1 MQVAEGLVKL
11 GVMAPGAEADVGQP
25 DGQPAV
31 PAHSGTSPSGGAAAE
46 EKEKVVPREEL
57 KDEGRLRTPHTPLRI
72 GAPPSGSREEA
83 RVRVCLAR
91 LQMEAEERA
100 AERQHRLRMRRVELE
115 IEAEKAVRTRQM
127 ERRGDVPAPSK
138 ITGPQTPD
146 ISKYVAVPTHS
157 FSWLR
162 EKGRP

>member
-1 MQVAEGLVKL
+1 MKL

-25 DGQPAV
+25 DGQPTV
-31 PAHSGTSPSGGAAAE
+31 PAHSGTPPSGGAAAE

-57 KDEGRLRTPHTPLRI
+57 KDEGRFRTPHTPLRI
-72 GAPPSGSREEA
+72 GAPPSGSGEEA
-83 RVRVCLAR
+83 RVRVRLTR
-91 LQMEAEERA
+91 LQMEAEERV
-100 AERQHRLRMRRVELE
+100 AECQHRLRMRRMELE

-127 ERRGDVPAPSK
+127 ECCGDVPSPSR
-138 ITGPQTPD
+138 ITGPQIPD
-146 ISKYVAVPTHS
+146 ISKCVAVLTHS